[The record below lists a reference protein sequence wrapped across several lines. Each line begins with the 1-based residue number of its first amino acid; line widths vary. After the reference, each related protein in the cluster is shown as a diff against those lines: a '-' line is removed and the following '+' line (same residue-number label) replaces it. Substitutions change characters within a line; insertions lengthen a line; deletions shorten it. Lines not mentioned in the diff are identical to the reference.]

1 MTRLIHTMLL
11 TLLLLAFN
19 ADKAVSKPADSPDT
33 METQAS
39 SPVDT
44 TAMMSNDYITA
55 SLLVVSPSAEPYS
68 LFGHCALRLQ
78 CPDHKMDYCFT
89 FETPTDAKGLYNF
102 FRGKA
107 MGGFAA
113 APTKA
118 YLDYYRHAGRGVSQH
133 QLNLTPQEKLML
145 WQQADKE
152 IVRGDSYRYNYLHT
166 QCASMV
172 IDLITSVLPAP
183 VGYKQL
189 PAQTDGSFRDQMLT
203 ESVPYP
209 WSRFFWQ
216 TIMGP
221 AGDETGPFEHKLTPS
236 TLPEVWRQATLS
248 DDNRHIISGDAETL
262 TTTASVS
269 SATIWTR
276 LLTPTGVFSLLLI
289 LVVVITFGQWK
300 WGWRCLPL
308 FTDSLLLAIYTI
320 LALGLTALVLLSDLE
335 ATQWNWYL
343 LVFNPLPLLLW
354 AVRRNW
360 LPVICAALLV
370 AILSLLILT
379 PFVAQLDLPHA
390 LLMATIGIRTASSCK
405 ESLITNKEF
414 TITFPKT
421 LKPQK
426 A

>member
-1 MTRLIHTMLL
+1 MTRLIHTLLLTMLL
-11 TLLLLAFN
+11 LTSN
-19 ADKAVSKPADSPDT
+19 VSRAASEAAAAPDSLEQLKP
-33 METQAS
+33 
-39 SPVDT
+39 
-44 TAMMSNDYITA
+44 DYITA
-55 SLLVVSPSAEPYS
+55 SLLVVSPAAEPYS

-89 FETPTDAKGLYNF
+89 FETPTDAKGLYDF

-113 APTKA
+113 APTPA
-118 YLDYYRHAGRGVSQH
+118 YLEYYRNAGRGVAQH
-133 QLNLTPQEKLML
+133 QLNLTPKEKLML
-145 WQQADKE
+145 WQHADKE
-152 IVRGDSYRYNYLHT
+152 IVRGGCYRYNYLHT

-172 IDLITSVLPAP
+172 IDLITSVLPSP
-183 VGYKQL
+183 VGYRQL
-189 PAQTDGSFRDQMLT
+189 PAQTNGSFRDQMLT
-203 ESVPYP
+203 ESAPYP

-248 DDNRHIISGDAETL
+248 SDNRHIISGDSETL

-269 SATIWTR
+269 SASIWTR
-276 LLTPTGVFSLLLI
+276 LLTPTVVFSLLLI

-300 WGWRCLPL
+300 WGWRRLPL
-308 FTDSLLLAIYTI
+308 FTDYLLLAIYII

-354 AVRRNW
+354 AVRRKW

-370 AILSLLILT
+370 AILSLLVLT
-379 PFVAQLDLPHA
+379 PIVAQLDLPHA
-390 LLMATIGIRTASSCK
+390 LLMATFGIRTASSYK
-405 ESLITNKEF
+405 ESLMKNKEL

>member
-1 MTRLIHTMLL
+1 MTRLIHTLLLTMLL
-11 TLLLLAFN
+11 LTSN
-19 ADKAVSKPADSPDT
+19 VSRAASEAAAASDSLEQLKP
-33 METQAS
+33 
-39 SPVDT
+39 
-44 TAMMSNDYITA
+44 DYITA
-55 SLLVVSPSAEPYS
+55 SLLVVSPAAEPYS

-89 FETPTDAKGLYNF
+89 FETPTDAKGLYDF

-113 APTKA
+113 APTPA
-118 YLDYYRHAGRGVSQH
+118 YLEYYRNAGRGVAQH
-133 QLNLTPQEKLML
+133 QLNLTPKEKLML
-145 WQQADKE
+145 WQHADKE
-152 IVRGDSYRYNYLHT
+152 IVRGGCYRYNYLHT

-172 IDLITSVLPAP
+172 IDLITSVLPSP
-183 VGYKQL
+183 VGYRQL
-189 PAQTDGSFRDQMLT
+189 PAQTNGSFRDQMLT
-203 ESVPYP
+203 ESAPYP

-248 DDNRHIISGDAETL
+248 SDNRHIISGDSETL

-269 SATIWTR
+269 SASIWTR
-276 LLTPTGVFSLLLI
+276 LLTPTVVFSLLLI

-300 WGWRCLPL
+300 WGWRRLPL
-308 FTDSLLLAIYTI
+308 FTDYLLLAIYII

-354 AVRRNW
+354 AVRRKW

-370 AILSLLILT
+370 AILSLLVLT
-379 PFVAQLDLPHA
+379 PIVAQLDLPHA
-390 LLMATIGIRTASSCK
+390 LLMATFGIRTASSYK
-405 ESLITNKEF
+405 ESLMKNKEL

>member
-1 MTRLIHTMLL
+1 MTRLIHTLLLTMLL
-11 TLLLLAFN
+11 LTPS
-19 ADKAVSKPADSPDT
+19 VSRAASEAAAAPDSLEQLKP
-33 METQAS
+33 
-39 SPVDT
+39 
-44 TAMMSNDYITA
+44 DYITA
-55 SLLVVSPSAEPYS
+55 SLLVVSPAAEPYS

-89 FETPTDAKGLYNF
+89 FETPTDAKGLYDF

-113 APTKA
+113 APTPA
-118 YLDYYRHAGRGVSQH
+118 YLEYYRNAGRGVAQH
-133 QLNLTPQEKLML
+133 QLNLTPKEKLML
-145 WQQADKE
+145 WQHADKE
-152 IVRGDSYRYNYLHT
+152 IVRGGCYRYNYLHT

-172 IDLITSVLPAP
+172 IDLITSVLPSP
-183 VGYKQL
+183 VGYRQL
-189 PAQTDGSFRDQMLT
+189 PAQTNGSFRDQMLT
-203 ESVPYP
+203 ESAPYP

-248 DDNRHIISGDAETL
+248 SDNRHIISGDSETL

-269 SATIWTR
+269 SASIWTR
-276 LLTPTGVFSLLLI
+276 LLTPTVVFSLLLI

-300 WGWRCLPL
+300 WGWRRLPL
-308 FTDSLLLAIYTI
+308 FTDYLLLAIYII

-354 AVRRNW
+354 AVRRKW

-370 AILSLLILT
+370 AILSLLVLT
-379 PFVAQLDLPHA
+379 PIVAQLDLPHA
-390 LLMATIGIRTASSCK
+390 LLMATFGIRTASSYK
-405 ESLITNKEF
+405 ESLMKNKEL